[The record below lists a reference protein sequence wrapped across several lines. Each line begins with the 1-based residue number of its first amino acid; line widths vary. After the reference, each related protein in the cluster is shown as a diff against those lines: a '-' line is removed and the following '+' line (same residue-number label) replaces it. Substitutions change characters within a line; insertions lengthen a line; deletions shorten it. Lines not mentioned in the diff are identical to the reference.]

1 MELPIRIVIKYKD
14 KDDKEIVL
22 LITNEKKHDEEAATY
37 LLWGRYD
44 PLLKSVYQYFFD
56 KRYWYDYA
64 VETLFMYLRGDDG
77 QWVRLSSFEWRST
90 LGYWL
95 KRVSYR
101 LFLDLWEKLID
112 NGEIVVSRDDDDPE
126 SAPIQI
132 ADPDIDV
139 NLRKAELMEAVSQLE
154 DIDQRFVVIKRLQGY
169 SSKEIAI
176 LMRKMW
182 KRRGIVR
189 YDNQGKVIIP
199 TYGFVDVRMQRAKE
213 ELKKIIGSID

>member
-1 MELPIRIVIKYKD
+1 MELPVRIVIKYKD
-14 KDDKEIVL
+14 KADKEIVL

-64 VETLFMYLRGDDG
+64 VETLFMYLRGDNG
-77 QWVRLSSFEWRST
+77 QWVRLTSFEWRST
-90 LGYWL
+90 LGFWL

-101 LFLDLWEKLID
+101 LFLDLWQRLID
-112 NGEIVVSRDDDDPE
+112 TGDIIVSIDDDDSE
-126 SAPIQI
+126 SVSGQV
-132 ADPDIDV
+132 PDLDFVV
-139 NLRKAELMEAVSQLE
+139 NLRKAELLEAVAQLS
-154 DIDQRFVVIKRLQGY
+154 DADQKFVIIKRLQGF

-176 LMRKMW
+176 LMKKMW
-182 KRRGIVR
+182 KRHGIIR
-189 YDNQGKVIIP
+189 YDNHGKEVIP
-199 TYGFVDVRMQRAKE
+199 SAGFVDVRMQRAKE